1 MTSNFLFRFRFD
13 LGSSEF
19 WLFSFLFGELT
30 FKIIKKIQEIHCLRF
45 SFIEKTS
52 VSVDPFC
59 NVNHEFFEFFLI
71 ISLKYF
77 KLQFFFDFLGFFN
90 WFILWTLINYD
101 FENFFCRCKPF
112 LVLCEVIKDVFNCLS
127 SLRS

>member
-77 KLQFFFDFLGFFN
+77 KLQLFLDFLGLFN
-90 WFILWTLINYD
+90 
-101 FENFFCRCKPF
+101 
-112 LVLCEVIKDVFNCLS
+112 
-127 SLRS
+127 